1 MLPKAKQEGPIESGK
16 KVQNSKFFFFKGLL
30 HPGTKVRIMAGGWEK
45 TGMNYDLHREN
56 YAFDTVEFIE
66 SGQGRLHL
74 GGRKFPVGPG
84 CFFFYRAGQKL
95 RIQADH
101 GEVFCKF
108 WVSLG
113 GQAAES
119 FFSHP
124 LFLREPVLRIG
135 DMRDLHILFRQFI
148 AYGTEGEPEE
158 SYDSCCFT
166 LRLILLRAIK
176 DANLTGKNYSGSY
189 LTYRRCLEYM
199 ENHVH
204 DLHSIKELAQAIH
217 VDNSY
222 LTRLFKA
229 HDTESPYIKLVR
241 LKMRDAAADLFYGD
255 QLVKEVASKA
265 GFNDQYLFSKTFK
278 RVYGVSPSEMR
289 KNFKN
294 P

>member
-1 MLPKAKQEGPIESGK
+1 MSHKEKVLLPIESGK
-16 KVQNSKFFFFKGLL
+16 KVDQSKFFLFKGHL
-30 HPGTKVRIMAGGWEK
+30 HSGTKLKITAGGWEK
-45 TGMNYDLHREN
+45 TGVEYDLHRSN
-56 YAFDTVEFIE
+56 YAFDTLEFIE
-66 SGQGRLHL
+66 GGLGMLHL
-74 GGRKFPVGPG
+74 GGRKFALGPG
-84 CFFFYRAGQKL
+84 CLFFYRAGQKL

-101 GEVFCKF
+101 GEALSKF
-108 WVSLG
+108 WISLAG
-113 GQAAES
+113 PAAET
-119 FFSHP
+119 FFDHP
-124 LFLREPVLRIG
+124 LFRREPILRIG
-135 DMRDLHILFRQFI
+135 DMRDLDILFRQFL

-158 SYDSCCFT
+158 SYDSCCLT

-176 DANLTGKNYSGSY
+176 DASLTGKNSSGSY

-204 DLHSIKELAQAIH
+204 DLHSIKDLAQAIH

-229 HDTESPYIKLVR
+229 HDTESPYAKLIR

-255 QLVKEVASKA
+255 RLVKEVASRA
-265 GFNDQYLFSKTFK
+265 GFQDQYLFSKTFK